1 MKVFKNQNIQR
12 ISKCSYTINCYR
24 TTSNILING
33 PYIDNFLSNETKTV
47 TDILEQEKIQ
57 IQSTNSHLK
66 KILSN
71 TVINNPATTINNT
84 DSINGKQLTAEG
96 KKIDNC
102 TKETEENNNL
112 FDPKEKE
119 IANKT
124 QSQNKEN
131 EIHTGGLNLNENATS
146 DSLSSCSQCK
156 KYDNEF
162 MIECNECKAW
172 THYQCTEL
180 PLNMIASLV
189 NGRRKY
195 SCASCIDINET
206 LEKYTKALKTYKPGE
221 NKPSSPIPEKG
232 IEIQKLD
239 DSKTVN
245 ENIIADMN
253 REIENLKNE
262 KQVQLNLIK
271 LKKEEIYET
280 NQTIE
285 QYEKENSNHKV
296 ELKKQETLI
305 KTTTEKA
312 NYKMN

>member
-1 MKVFKNQNIQR
+1 MLLIQKLIPFLLKQQNTKIEIAQSMDAAKNITQDTMKVFKNQNIER

-47 TDILEQEKIQ
+47 TDILEQNKIQ

-124 QSQNKEN
+124 QS
-131 EIHTGGLNLNENATS
+131 
-146 DSLSSCSQCK
+146 
-156 KYDNEF
+156 
-162 MIECNECKAW
+162 
-172 THYQCTEL
+172 
-180 PLNMIASLV
+180 
-189 NGRRKY
+189 
-195 SCASCIDINET
+195 
-206 LEKYTKALKTYKPGE
+206 
-221 NKPSSPIPEKG
+221 
-232 IEIQKLD
+232 
-239 DSKTVN
+239 
-245 ENIIADMN
+245 
-253 REIENLKNE
+253 
-262 KQVQLNLIK
+262 
-271 LKKEEIYET
+271 
-280 NQTIE
+280 
-285 QYEKENSNHKV
+285 
-296 ELKKQETLI
+296 
-305 KTTTEKA
+305 
-312 NYKMN
+312 